1 MEASSVASSPEQ
13 SLVGASGYKFHRE
26 DKKIAKVKLKTIPL
40 QTKREIESNGT
51 HEWLQE
57 KQRR

>member
-1 MEASSVASSPEQ
+1 MASSPEQ